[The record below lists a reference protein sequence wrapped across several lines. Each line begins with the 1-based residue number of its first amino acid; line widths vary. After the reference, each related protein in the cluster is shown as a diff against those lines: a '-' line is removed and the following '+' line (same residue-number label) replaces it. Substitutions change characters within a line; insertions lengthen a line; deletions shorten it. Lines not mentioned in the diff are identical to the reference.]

1 MTLYIEHFMC
11 DECKCK
17 DFKRIYNFSLR
28 FHGVNFSDD
37 LIYDR
42 SAEEI
47 YQCTNCKKRFTAN
60 EIEEG
65 LTELKQKVR
74 NRTASSIST
83 E

>member
-1 MTLYIEHFMC
+1 MTVFVDYFVC
-11 DECKCK
+11 DQCQSK

-42 SAEEI
+42 ITEEI
-47 YQCTNCKKRFTAN
+47 YQCTQCKKTFTLG

-65 LTELKQKVR
+65 LAVIRQKMKKR
-74 NRTASSIST
+74 GSQTS
-83 E
+83 